1 MARTNN
7 SHSPL
12 WTQPKSQLDK
22 YDEQVANL
30 DDAELLEALGA
41 NRTGKGRTGYSL
53 RALWRA
59 HFYSYQKGLASTS
72 ELQRELEDSFELRIW
87 CGFWLK
93 APSRTTLNRFGRAL
107 SLYPDLVEKTGAGL
121 TGKVK
126 KLRPDFG
133 METGA
138 DASFIP
144 ANSNGNRPKGKHSDK
159 DARLGFR
166 NRAQRIGDPA
176 ELGFGYHLHL
186 IGDTKYGLPIS
197 VFVRPANEHENRLLP
212 QYIVHAQEQHPWFNP
227 RSVSADKGYDGNPN
241 ADYLRSKGI
250 IPVIAIKKN
259 RKNELFDGIYTG
271 EGVPT
276 CTGKVPMTYVR
287 TDRKTGQRLYKC
299 AGCPLAKKKRGGLR
313 TCDQESWEDPNRNP
327 RLFGTLPRN
336 SKEFKELLGRRWN
349 IEHIFKSLK
358 EHKRLTRHYVR
369 GMPQIRLHCLM
380 SVLAFQAKALW
391 SLQQGREDEMR
402 WMVRKVA

>member
-1 MARTNN
+1 M
-7 SHSPL
+7 
-12 WTQPKSQLDK
+12 
-22 YDEQVANL
+22 
-30 DDAELLEALGA
+30 DDAELLEALKA
-41 NRTGKGRTGYSL
+41 NRTGKGRTGYSI

-59 HFYSYQKGLASTS
+59 HFYSYQEGLASTNK
-72 ELQRELEDSFELRIW
+72 LQEELEDSEELRHW

-93 APSRTTLNRFGRAL
+93 APSRSTLHCFVRNVTLHWG
-107 SLYPDLVEKTGAGL
+107 LVEKTLAGT
-121 TGKVK
+121 TGKIK
-126 KLRPDFG
+126 KLKPDFG
-133 METGA
+133 REAGA
-138 DASFIP
+138 DASFVP
-144 ANSNGNRPKGKHSDK
+144 TNSNGNRPKEKLSDK
-159 DARLGFR
+159 DASVGFR

-186 IGDTKYGLPIS
+186 IGDTKYGLPIA
-197 VFVRPANEHENRLLP
+197 VFVRPAGEHENKLLP

-227 RSVSADKGYDGNPN
+227 RSVSGDKGYDGNPN

-259 RKNELFDGIYTG
+259 RKNELFDGIYT
-271 EGVPT
+271 EDGVPV

-287 TDRKTGQRLYKC
+287 TDRKTGQRKYKC
-299 AGCPLAKKKRGGLR
+299 AGCPLAKKKRNGLR
-313 TCDQESWEDPNRNP
+313 TCDEEAWEDPRRNP
-327 RLFGTLPRN
+327 RLFATLPRE

-358 EHKRLTRHYVR
+358 ESKRLTRHYVR

-391 SLQQGREDEMR
+391 DLQQGREDEMR
-402 WMVRKVA
+402 WMVRKAA

>member
-22 YDEQVANL
+22 YAEQLANL
-30 DDAELLEALGA
+30 DDAELLEALGE
-41 NRTGKGRTGYSL
+41 NRTGKGRTGYPL

-59 HFYSYQKGLASTS
+59 HFYSYQENLASTNK
-72 ELQRELEDSFELRIW
+72 LQEKLEEDFELRLW

-93 APSRTTLNRFGRAL
+93 APSRATLQRFVRNVTLRWG
-107 SLYPDLVEKTGAGL
+107 LVEKMLAGTTGGIR
-121 TGKVK
+121 KRK
-126 KLRPDFG
+126 PDFG
-133 METGA
+133 MEAGA
-138 DASFIP
+138 DATYVPST
-144 ANSNGNRPKGKHSDK
+144 SNGNNPQGKHGDQ
-159 DARLGFR
+159 DASLGFR

-186 IGDTKYGLPIS
+186 IGDTKYGLPIAI
-197 VFVRPANEHENRLLP
+197 FVRPAGEHENPLLP

-227 RSVSADKGYDGNPN
+227 RSLSADKGYDSRKNH
-241 ADYLRSKGI
+241 DYLRSKGI
-250 IPVIAIKKN
+250 IPVIPTRRTPKN
-259 RKNELFDGIYTG
+259 RLVDGTYTH
-271 EGVPT
+271 EGVPV

-287 TDRKTGQRLYKC
+287 TNRKTGQRLYKC

-313 TCDQESWEDPNRNP
+313 SCDEESLEDPERNP
-327 RLFGTLPRN
+327 RLFGTLPYN
-336 SKEFKELLGRRWN
+336 SKEFKELYGRRWN

-358 EHKRLTRHYVR
+358 ESKRLTRHYVR

-380 SVLAFQAKALW
+380 SVLAFQAKSLW
-391 SLQQGREDEMR
+391 DLQQGREDEMR
-402 WMVRKVA
+402 WMVRKAV